1 MTYKM
6 FSVEKLS
13 QAEKNNK
20 SYSFKYKTTA

>member
-6 FSVEKLS
+6 VSVEKLS

-20 SYSFKYKTTA
+20 SYGFKYKKIA